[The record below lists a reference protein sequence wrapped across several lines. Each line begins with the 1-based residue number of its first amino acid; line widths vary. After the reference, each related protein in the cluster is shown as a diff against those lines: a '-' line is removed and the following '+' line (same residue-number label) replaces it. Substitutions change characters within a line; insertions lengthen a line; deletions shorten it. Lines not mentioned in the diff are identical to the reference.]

1 MELDTGIL
9 KREEQV
15 VFALRSLYH
24 RYGYGQYKM
33 SKFEEYDLYGKN
45 KDFLI
50 SGGVITFTDTN
61 GRLMALKPDVTL
73 SIVKSSRPA
82 PGQVQKVYYNENV
95 YRISKSS
102 GSFKEIMQAGLEC
115 IGDVDDYCLAEV
127 LVLAGESLR
136 LISDEFRLSLSHAGI
151 VENMLDALALDGE
164 ARRQALR
171 CLGEKNLHE
180 LEAVCAAAGCEE
192 AAVARLKALSQLSG
206 SADEVLPRLTALGCD
221 PTAVNQLRQLSAVL
235 AESGLA
241 HQLCIDFSVLGD
253 MRYYNGITFKGYV
266 RGVPESVISGGQ
278 YDKLLRRMGK
288 PGRAVGFAVYLD
300 LLERLDE
307 AQRGYDADTVLLY
320 ETGADPAVLSAA
332 VRSLQKDGSVLAVKA
347 VPEDFRYRRL
357 MKLTESGV
365 AEDA

>member
-1 MELDTGIL
+1 MELDTRIL
-9 KREEQV
+9 MAEEQV
-15 VFALRSLYH
+15 AFSLRALYH
-24 RYGYGQYKM
+24 RYGYSQYKM

-73 SIVKSSRPA
+73 SIVKSSRPV
-82 PGQVQKVYYNENV
+82 PGQVQKVCYNENV
-95 YRISKSS
+95 YRISKGS
-102 GSFKEIMQAGLEC
+102 GGYKEILQTGLEC

-151 VENMLDALALDGE
+151 VEAMLDALALDGE
-164 ARRQALR
+164 VRRQVLR

-180 LEAVCAAAGCEE
+180 LEAVCAAAGCDA
-192 AAVARLKALSQLSG
+192 AAVGRLKALSQLSG
-206 SADEVLPRLTALGCD
+206 PAGEVLPRLTELGCD
-221 PTAVNQLRQLSAVL
+221 EEAIRLLGLLNAALEQN
-235 AESGLA
+235 GLA
-241 HQLCIDFSVLGD
+241 DRLCIDFSVLGD
-253 MRYYNGITFKGYV
+253 MRYYNGVTFKGYV
-266 RGVPESVISGGQ
+266 RGIPESVITGGQ

-300 LLERLDE
+300 LLERLD
-307 AQRGYDADTVLLY
+307 AAPRGYDADTVLLY
-320 ETGADPAVLSAA
+320 DNGADPAVLGAA
-332 VRSLQKDGSVLAVKA
+332 VRELQKDGSVLACRA
-347 VPEDFRYRRL
+347 VPESFRYRQLKR
-357 MKLTESGV
+357 LTESGV